1 MRVEGPAS
9 ECRPALPPARR
20 GVDPEGMDIARLDPL
35 GDLPASRCRELLLA
49 SSHGFVACTRR
60 ALPLVVPAQIAC
72 VDGQLLVQVRDRRL
86 CGPLTGQVVALT
98 VGRHARSSLLGWTV
112 IACGRFGVPSGD
124 GSSGLPLE
132 VGTLQGWTF
141 EALTGRDTPS
151 PAPELHVVRE
161 LDA

>member
-1 MRVEGPAS
+1 
-9 ECRPALPPARR
+9 
-20 GVDPEGMDIARLDPL
+20 MDLVRLDPL

-60 ALPLVVPAQIAC
+60 ALPLVVPAQIVC

-86 CGPLTGQVVALT
+86 CGPLTGQVVSLT
-98 VGRHARSSLLGWTV
+98 VGRHPRARRLGWTV
-112 IACGRFGVPSGD
+112 IACGRFGDPSGD
-124 GSSGLPLE
+124 GSSGLPLD

-141 EALTGRDTPS
+141 EALAGPDAPS
-151 PAPELHVVRE
+151 AAPDLHVVRE

>member
-1 MRVEGPAS
+1 
-9 ECRPALPPARR
+9 
-20 GVDPEGMDIARLDPL
+20 MDIARLDPL

-49 SSHGFVACTRR
+49 SADGFVGCTRR
-60 ALPLVVPAQIAC
+60 ALPLVVPAQLAC
-72 VDGQLLVQVRDRRL
+72 VDGQLLVRVRDRRL

-98 VGRHARSSLLGWTV
+98 VGRHARAPRLGWTV

-124 GSSGLPLE
+124 GSSGLPLD

-141 EALTGRDTPS
+141 ESVVDPDAPS
-151 PAPELHVVRE
+151 AAPDLHVVRE